1 MARSSPECSTTLV
14 SREGQLRP
22 QPPGLELQSRW
33 NRCRDSPNRAPWR
46 APGRSPTPSHRT
58 GRRGAYP
65 WCAAGNPGPSSSSAM
80 VRRPSSRWLV
90 AAMRQRA
97 HLQTLFIRLPKRFLE
112 VVLLAAE
119 DMISRDTDRELHVV
133 RLGVTEGS
141 ASVVLLPPRRL
152 SIAALDPKQP
162 SVAGIILELH
172 DRPGWCQQ
180 LHLVDPG
187 ASSSASSTATK
198 DPVNSAC
205 TRVTIAWS
213 ETIWPASLAA
223 RAWA

>member
-1 MARSSPECSTTLV
+1 
-14 SREGQLRP
+14 
-22 QPPGLELQSRW
+22 
-33 NRCRDSPNRAPWR
+33 
-46 APGRSPTPSHRT
+46 
-58 GRRGAYP
+58 
-65 WCAAGNPGPSSSSAM
+65 M

-187 ASSSASSTATK
+187 ASSSSSSTATK

-213 ETIWPASLAA
+213 ETIWPTSLAA